1 MTEMTQTLRA
11 RLKNVAA
18 EALLE
23 AAERVMIEKGY
34 EKATMQDIAAAAG
47 CAVGTLYVHF
57 KNKEELF
64 RALVQRH
71 SAGIR
76 QALKAALEP
85 ATDPVERM
93 RISVVEHLRWGF
105 KHVDAMNMMCEA
117 LPMRYYDFKSRLDEL
132 VPEGEKEY
140 RGPALENIRA
150 GQAAGKM
157 RKDMP
162 AEVLMEMVDGFMLTM
177 MDQFSA
183 RPGRYT
189 LKEQERLT
197 WGFIAGAIGAKGGK
211 HV

>member
-1 MTEMTQTLRA
+1 MTDTTQSLRT

-18 EALLE
+18 EALLD

-57 KNKEELF
+57 KNKEDLF
-64 RALVQRH
+64 RALVQRN
-71 SAGIR
+71 AGEIM
-76 QALKAALEP
+76 QQLTAALEGV
-85 ATDPVERM
+85 TDPVERL
-93 RISVVEHLRWGF
+93 RISVIEHLRWGF
-105 KHVDAMNMMCEA
+105 KHVDFVNMMCGA

-132 VPEGEKEY
+132 IADKEKECH
-140 RGPALENIRA
+140 GLELENIKA
-150 GQAAGKM
+150 GQEAGKI
-157 RKDMP
+157 RRDMP
-162 AEVLMEMVDGFMLTM
+162 AEALMEMVDGFMMTM

-189 LKEQERLT
+189 LKLQERLT
-197 WGFIAGAIGAKGGK
+197 WGFIAGAIGGKGGK